1 MGNSKVLPPGDGP
14 DDPAV
19 KDIDAVAFALNKVRT
34 YLVWID
40 EHRASFEAARNS
52 DPKTAESEL
61 LNLAHS
67 TQEARKHMAR
77 LVELMLAGYTIDPA
91 KRLPRD
97 LQRIAQELSSRGSPI
112 TDS

>member
-1 MGNSKVLPPGDGP
+1 MVTRKVIPPGESP
-14 DDPAV
+14 DDCAV
-19 KDIDAVAFALNKVRT
+19 KDVDAVAFALNKVRT

-40 EHRASFEAARNS
+40 EHRASFEAARTA

-67 TQEARKHMAR
+67 TQEARVHMER
-77 LVELMLAGYTIDPA
+77 LVELILAGYTIDPT

-97 LQRIAQELSSRGSPI
+97 LQRLALELERRRES
-112 TDS
+112 